1 MRYTREAAA
10 DPAPRPRRWAPL
22 VAIVLL
28 ALTAQTSSGQSPS
41 GGRPWI
47 APTDRRFQERFQ
59 ELLLDEP
66 TRDLT
71 LGWTYAEEIGRPVAP
86 LLWGLLDAERSN
98 VERRLA
104 LLVAALVADGPTS
117 DQRLF
122 ALLDRPKPLLAE
134 RAMASLWIALG
145 PARARPMPGALQRL
159 IGPNKEPED
168 LLAVAARLAAA
179 RYRVDPQASPVLHA
193 KDPGLLAAAA
203 FAGLPVGKTVAQRLW
218 RGEVRHG
225 GLFRRGAML
234 GAARA
239 DGAGGLSEALSDY
252 AAAVL
257 AGTDARRG
265 GERGAAV
272 LLLARHD
279 ALGAALATLDW
290 ELLRLAVSQP
300 QSAASLR
307 SRLRPTPFARDPMP
321 GLLAAAYAW
330 NAPVADVMARAS
342 QWGNEPLVRGALAVA
357 LAARLCTMPKPPAV
371 EQQLDFAEWSFVSW
385 ASTGTYSR
393 PSRLEDARLEVFAAV
408 LAQGRATKAS
418 ARAELELA
426 LWRWGSHPGLGPWE
440 LERQLIRDLL
450 LVGSRAGGKYRA
462 EVPSHLRYFP
472 TGLDRDDPFF
482 DIAVELYEFTG
493 RRARGVPAEHRLR

>member
-1 MRYTREAAA
+1 MRGAAA
-10 DPAPRPRRWAPL
+10 DPSPRPRRWAPL

-41 GGRPWI
+41 AGRPWI

-59 ELLLDEP
+59 QLLLDEP
-66 TRDLT
+66 SRDLAV
-71 LGWTYAEEIGRPVAP
+71 GWTYAEEIGRPVAP
-86 LLWGLLDAERSN
+86 LLWGMLDAEQSN

-104 LLVAALVADGPTS
+104 LLVAALVAGGPTS
-117 DQRLF
+117 EERLF
-122 ALLDRPKPLLAE
+122 ALLDLPKPLLAE

-145 PARARPMPGALQRL
+145 PARARPMPRVLQRL

-168 LLAVAARLAAA
+168 LLAVAARLAAG
-179 RYRVDPQASPVLHA
+179 RYRVDAQATPVLHS

-203 FAGLPVGKTVAQRLW
+203 FARLPVGKTVTQRLW

-225 GLFRRGAML
+225 GLFRRAAML
-234 GAARA
+234 GAARSEGSA
-239 DGAGGLSEALSDY
+239 PLQKALSEHAAAALSR
-252 AAAVL
+252 
-257 AGTDARRG
+257 TDTRDR
-265 GERGAAV
+265 GERAAAV

-279 ALGAALATLDW
+279 ALGAAATTLDW
-290 ELLRLAVSQP
+290 ELLRVAVSQP

-307 SRLRPTPFARDPMP
+307 KRLRPTPFARDPMP

-330 NAPVADVMARAS
+330 NAPVSEVLGRAAE
-342 QWGNEPLVRGALAVA
+342 WGSEPQVRGALAVA
-357 LAARLCTMPKPPAV
+357 LAARLCFLPAAPEV
-371 EQQLDFAEWSFVSW
+371 EQQLDFPEWSFVTW
-385 ASTGTYSR
+385 ASTGAFAR
-393 PSRLEDARLEVFAAV
+393 PARFEDARLEAFAAV
-408 LAQGRATKAS
+408 LAAGRATKAS

-462 EVPSHLRYFP
+462 EVPTHLRYFP

-482 DIAVELYEFTG
+482 DIAVALYEFTG
-493 RRARGVPAEHRLR
+493 RRTRAVPYEYRLR